1 MRILVAEEPIAG
13 ALLLTMNTHSNG
25 AVKSTSGRKATRL
38 RNQKDKIMNDAL
50 MQVIATLF
58 SAIAAIS
65 GEPIGDVLPDV
76 HLVPHTQIEAMACPG
91 MTSCRIRAIYIPHLG
106 IYMDDNLD
114 LEKDP
119 FARSIL
125 LHELVHHA
133 QAVMAKYEDLS
144 ICEAWKASEI
154 EAYEIQSTYLHR
166 VGSATQ
172 LPRGITQMLH
182 CPTPESK

>member
-1 MRILVAEEPIAG
+1 ML
-13 ALLLTMNTHSNG
+13 ND
-25 AVKSTSGRKATRL
+25 TS
-38 RNQKDKIMNDAL
+38 

-58 SAIAAIS
+58 SAIAAIT
-65 GEPIGDVLPDV
+65 GDPIGDVLPEV
-76 HLVPHTQIEAMACPG
+76 QLVPHSQIVAMACPG
-91 MTSCRIRAIYIPHLG
+91 TTGGCRIRAIYIPHLG
-106 IYMDDNLD
+106 VFLDDDLD

-144 ICEAWKASEI
+144 TCEAWKASEV
-154 EAYEIQSTYLHR
+154 EAYEIQSSYLRR

-172 LPRGITQMLH
+172 LPRGMTQMLR
-182 CPTPESK
+182 CPTENSE